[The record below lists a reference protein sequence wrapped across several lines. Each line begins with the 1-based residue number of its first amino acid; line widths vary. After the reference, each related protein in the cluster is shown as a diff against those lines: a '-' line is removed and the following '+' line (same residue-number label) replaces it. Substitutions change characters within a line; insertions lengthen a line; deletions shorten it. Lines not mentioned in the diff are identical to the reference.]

1 MASPEKQ
8 FERRAEWIWR
18 YRGLTPPP
26 FSLDAPR
33 IAEEANRY
41 VYFRRSF
48 ELSEVCPSAPVQVS
62 ADGRY
67 QLFVNGQLVG
77 RGPARS
83 SAAHQYVDGYD
94 LGPLLQPGRNV
105 IAALVHSYGRNTAW
119 YELPS
124 WEAARAFGC
133 GGFFLQG
140 QAVLSSGAVLLDT
153 DASWKHQVSQAW
165 QQDVPSG
172 SLGFIEVYDAR
183 KAPLGWNQAEFDDSG
198 WCAAEVLRL
207 PGRNYAGDV
216 VPFPKMVPRDIPQ
229 LSEEMRSPRSVLR
242 VAEVVGAAPGAD
254 IASQLEAEPL
264 KEPSHCTL
272 SNPERLLSPGGFS
285 EVTTSGEH
293 SLCLLV
299 DFGETVV
306 GRVVFDLEGPAGAV
320 VDFTYGERLE
330 QDGRVHMH
338 QGIPGFDVRPAHR
351 LILRQGRQRWEAF
364 ELSGF
369 RYLQATF
376 RGCSSPLRLHSVG
389 LNLSTYPVQPG
400 GSFACSDAL
409 LSRLWATGANTLRL
423 CMLDAYVDCPSRE
436 QRQWLDAYL
445 DTLINYAAFGDPH
458 LAAKML
464 RQVAQSQRPEGI
476 TMMAA
481 PGDFSVAGFTNIPD
495 FCLYWMM
502 AIGAYLDYVGD
513 TAIVDELYPS
523 VLKAVAWFEQYL
535 NSEFLLTDVPHW
547 VFVDWAELDKQGQV
561 TALNAQF
568 VAALRVVVRLAQLVG
583 HTREAERLQRL
594 AERVAAA
601 INHHL
606 WEEERGVYVDARR
619 HGVKSRRVSQQSNA
633 AVMAFGIAPL
643 ERWSRI
649 FSVILDPER
658 LVLTRTGSS
667 DPSPPPPFDQ
677 EYQVV
682 LAQPF
687 YSHFL
692 HRAMDEAGLHSAL
705 LDNLRQRW
713 GAMLAGGDSTFWETW
728 QLNPITSKCH
738 AWSSTPTFDL
748 SHVVLGISPLAP
760 GLKRF
765 RVAPQPVDLTWARGT
780 FPTPQGQIEVSWQLG
795 PQGFELLLG
804 VPPGTEAEVIVP
816 TPAKAWDR
824 IEVNHNPV
832 DQTRLSLSAG
842 LHRISAGY
850 LQPSEVS
857 KL

>member
-1 MASPEKQ
+1 MGARPA

-33 IAEEANRY
+33 IAPEANRY

-48 ELSEVCPSAPVQVS
+48 ELSEACQGAQVWVS

-83 SAAHQYVDGYD
+83 SAACQYLDRYD
-94 LGPLLQPGRNV
+94 LAPFLRPGRNV

-140 QAVLSSGAVLLDT
+140 EVIADATILLDT
-153 DASWKHQVSQAW
+153 DDSWKHLESEAW
-165 QQDVPSG
+165 QRQVPSG
-172 SLGFIEVYDAR
+172 SLGFIEIYDAR
-183 KAPLGWNQAEFDDSG
+183 KAPVGWNQAEFDDSG
-198 WCAAEVLRL
+198 WCPAEVLRL
-207 PGRNYAGDV
+207 PGRNNAGDV
-216 VPFPKMVPRDIPQ
+216 VPFPRMVPRDIPQ
-229 LSEEMRSPRSVLR
+229 LAETMRWPRAVLR
-242 VAEVVGAAPGAD
+242 VAEVVNLAPAAD

-264 KEPSHCTL
+264 LELGHCTL
-272 SNPERLLSPGGFS
+272 SGLESLLSPGGFS
-285 EVTTSGEH
+285 QVTTSNDHG
-293 SLCLLV
+293 LCLVL

-306 GRVVFDLEGPAGAV
+306 GRVVLDLEGPAGAV

-330 QDGRVHMH
+330 PDGRVHMH
-338 QGIPGFDVRPAHR
+338 QGIPGFDVRLAHR
-351 LILRQGRQRWEAF
+351 LVLGQGRARFEAF

-376 RGCSSPLRLHSVG
+376 RGCTSPLGIHSVG
-389 LNLSTYPVQPG
+389 LNFSTYPVQPR
-400 GSFACSDAL
+400 GSFACSDEL
-409 LSRLWATGANTLRL
+409 LSRLWAVGANTLRL
-423 CMLDAYVDCPSRE
+423 CMLDGYVDCPSRE

-445 DTLINYAAFGDPH
+445 DTLINYVAFGDPH

-481 PGDFSVAGFTNIPD
+481 PGDFSVASFTNIPD
-495 FCLYWMM
+495 FCLYWML

-513 TAIVDELYPS
+513 TAMVDELYPS

-535 NSEFLLTDVPHW
+535 SPEGLLSEVPHW
-547 VFVDWAELDKQGQV
+547 VFVDWAELDKRGQV
-561 TALNAQF
+561 TALNALF

-583 HTREAERLQRL
+583 HIREAQRL
-594 AERVAAA
+594 EKLAEQITAA
-601 INHHL
+601 INQHL
-606 WEEERGVYVDARR
+606 WDQERGVYVDARR
-619 HGVKSRRVSQQSNA
+619 NGVKSRRVSQQSNA
-633 AVMAFGIAPL
+633 AVMAFGVAPL
-643 ERWSRI
+643 ERWSGI
-649 FSVILDPER
+649 FSVILDPQR

-667 DPSPPPPFDQ
+667 DPSPPTPFD
-677 EYQVV
+677 EAYQVV

-692 HRAMDEAGLHSAL
+692 HRAMEKAGLHSAL
-705 LDNLRQRW
+705 LANLRQRW

-738 AWSSTPTFDL
+738 AWSGTPTFDL
-748 SHVVLGISPLAP
+748 SRLVLGVSPLAP
-760 GLKRF
+760 GFGRF
-765 RVAPQPVDLTWARGT
+765 RVAPQPVDLSWARGT
-780 FPTPQGQIEVSWQLG
+780 FPTPQGEIEVSWQLS
-795 PQGFELLLG
+795 PEGFELSLG
-804 VPPGTEAEVIVP
+804 VPPGTQAEVVLP
-816 TPAKAWDR
+816 VRARAWDR
-824 IEVNHNPV
+824 VEVNHRLV
-832 DQTRLSLSAG
+832 DGDGIILSAG
-842 LHRISAGY
+842 FHRISAGY
-850 LQPSEVS
+850 LQPSEAP